1 MGSEHER
8 LVLADDH
15 DAGDPDGG
23 PVLGGPTMTRT
34 AFAAALVA
42 MAPVLGG
49 LGWVM
54 AHTIW
59 PLLICVG
66 GAWLVGF
73 VISDGDWDRGEE

>member
-1 MGSEHER
+1 
-8 LVLADDH
+8 
-15 DAGDPDGG
+15 
-23 PVLGGPTMTRT
+23 MTRT

-73 VISDGDWDRGEE
+73 VISDGDWNRGEE